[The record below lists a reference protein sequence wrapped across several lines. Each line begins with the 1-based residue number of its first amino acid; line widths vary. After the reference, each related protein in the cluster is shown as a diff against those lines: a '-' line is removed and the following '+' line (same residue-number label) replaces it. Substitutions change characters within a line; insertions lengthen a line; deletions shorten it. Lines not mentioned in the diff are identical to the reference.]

1 MTEEH
6 QLQEPPSAPQSS
18 TSSTIL
24 PDTISNYAQ
33 HLLSHPPSTDTQEIE
48 TTISRLNLFQHI
60 EGGYFVETDRDKLL
74 VPNPFQHLPALSNP
88 TATDDSPTRHASTTI
103 FYLLTPRSP
112 VGHFHRNR
120 GRTVHTLHRGRG
132 MYVLLD
138 TNRRDSV
145 TGKVPIETFVVGHDL
160 EKGERLQW
168 IVEGGVFKASFLIP
182 DRSDQQTVTKSNSP
196 AAGGTGGTTSGDEG
210 KNEAESSAGGLLITE
225 TVVPGFEY
233 ADHDFLT
240 FEGMQELLVPEQVEE
255 LKWLLARRE
264 KR

>member
-1 MTEEH
+1 MTKEH
-6 QLQEPPSAPQSS
+6 QPQESPSAPQSS
-18 TSSTIL
+18 TSFTIL
-24 PDTISNYAQ
+24 PDTISNYAR
-33 HLLSHPPSTDTQEIE
+33 HLLSHPPSTDTKEIE
-48 TTISRLNLFQHI
+48 TTISRLNLSQHI

-132 MYVLLD
+132 VYVLLD

-160 EKGERLQW
+160 EKGEKLQW

-182 DRSDQQTVTKSNSP
+182 DQNSP
-196 AAGGTGGTTSGDEG
+196 AAGGTEGAGTTAGDEE
-210 KNEAESSAGGLLITE
+210 KNEAEAESSAGGLLITE

-240 FEGMQELLVPEQVEE
+240 FDTMQELLVPEQIEE

>member
-6 QLQEPPSAPQSS
+6 QPQESPSAPQSS

-24 PDTISNYAQ
+24 PDTISSYAR
-33 HLLSHPPSTDTQEIE
+33 HLLSRPPSTDTKEIE
-48 TTISRLNLFQHI
+48 TTISRLNLSQHI

-132 MYVLLD
+132 VYVLLD

-145 TGKVPIETFVVGHDL
+145 TGKVPIETFV
-160 EKGERLQW
+160 
-168 IVEGGVFKASFLIP
+168 
-182 DRSDQQTVTKSNSP
+182 NSP
-196 AAGGTGGTTSGDEG
+196 AAGGTEGAGTTAGDEE
-210 KNEAESSAGGLLITE
+210 KNEAEAESSAGGLLITE

-240 FEGMQELLVPEQVEE
+240 FDTMQELLVPEQVEE

>member
-1 MTEEH
+1 
-6 QLQEPPSAPQSS
+6 
-18 TSSTIL
+18 
-24 PDTISNYAQ
+24 
-33 HLLSHPPSTDTQEIE
+33 
-48 TTISRLNLFQHI
+48 
-60 EGGYFVETDRDKLL
+60 
-74 VPNPFQHLPALSNP
+74 
-88 TATDDSPTRHASTTI
+88 
-103 FYLLTPRSP
+103 
-112 VGHFHRNR
+112 
-120 GRTVHTLHRGRG
+120 

-182 DRSDQQTVTKSNSP
+182 DQNSP
-196 AAGGTGGTTSGDEG
+196 ATGGIEGAGTTSGDEE
-210 KNEAESSAGGLLITE
+210 KNEAQSSAGGLLITE

-240 FEGMQELLVPEQVEE
+240 FDTMQELLVPEQIEE